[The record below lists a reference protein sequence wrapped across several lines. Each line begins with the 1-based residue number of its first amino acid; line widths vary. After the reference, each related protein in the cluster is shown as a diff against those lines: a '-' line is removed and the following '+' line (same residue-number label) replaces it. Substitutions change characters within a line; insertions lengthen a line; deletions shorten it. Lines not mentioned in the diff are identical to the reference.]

1 MEYRTVADE
10 LADWFLE
17 TPLDVS
23 MEADMQCRLVERLR
37 DILQN
42 EDALYTTCH
51 NPALTT
57 DGNYAEYKRPYIDRI
72 AESGRNDG
80 SLSRVHPEVN
90 LSDPDGP
97 NEQIDVV
104 VFDDELSYPVSWN
117 GGSKR
122 YDERD
127 VTAAFELK
135 FITNQNVLS
144 NELTTA
150 TLRSASKAEMRRDD
164 AVEKL
169 HTTNRKLEHDLNRLN
184 DLPTDDTYLI
194 VFSHYNYLF
203 QPDFLDLNTHTY
215 KKNRKIGWAVDTWLS
230 AEAESGSTEILYAH
244 PGGKTWWSS

>member
-1 MEYRTVADE
+1 MDYRTLVDE
-10 LADWFLE
+10 LADWFIE

-37 DILQN
+37 TELLAA
-42 EDALYTTCH
+42 DALYATCPD
-51 NPALTT
+51 PALTT
-57 DGNYAEYKRPYIDRI
+57 DGNYAAYKRPYIDHI
-72 AESGRNDG
+72 AKCDG
-80 SLSRVHPEVN
+80 DEEALSRVHPEVN

-104 VFDDELSYPVSWN
+104 VFDEELSHPVFWN

-144 NELTTA
+144 NGFPTE
-150 TLRSASKAEMRRDD
+150 TLRSASEREMRKED
-164 AVEKL
+164 AVENL
-169 HTTNRKLEHDLNRLN
+169 HMTNRKLEDDLDRLN
-184 DLPTDDTYLI
+184 DLPAAVTYLI

-203 QPDFLDLNTHTY
+203 QPPLLDGDSATRE
-215 KKNRKIGWAVDTWLS
+215 KNRKIGWTVDEWLS
-230 AEAESGSTEILYAH
+230 TEAADGSTAILYAH
-244 PGGKTWWSS
+244 PGGKRWWS